1 MSKFLSI
8 NLTTDEG
15 EIIGYINI
23 DQIVC
28 IIPSLNKCILELSN
42 GTKRIINE
50 NYEDLKS
57 ILTQMGYYFDE

>member
-1 MSKFLSI
+1 MP
-8 NLTTDEG
+8 
-15 EIIGYINI
+15 

-42 GTKRIINE
+42 GTKRIIDK

-57 ILTQMGYYFDE
+57 ILMQMGYSFDE